1 MRSFRYIA
9 QNEKGKRISGRMDA
23 ADELDLAARLKQ
35 NGLMLISFQSRS
47 GEARMKA
54 LSDQEL
60 SDFFRQLSELT
71 GAGITLVRALYI
83 IMQEDELKSHLK
95 RAYDGL
101 VRSIRQGNAVSD
113 AMEQQGVFPALAVN
127 MLRAAEA
134 SGTLDQTA
142 VRLSVYYGKQYKLKS
157 RLKTATLYTK
167 VLCIVI
173 IAAVAFIMAF
183 VMPQFADMFS
193 QLESLPAPTRFLMWL
208 SDTIV
213 TKWPVIIVFAVML
226 LMAGI
231 LVMRI
236 GWVRLQWDK
245 LLLRMPLLGKQKQI
259 ICTAQFARTLSSL
272 YSSGLPIIAA
282 LNLAGKTIGNGYI
295 ESQFDRV
302 LADVRGGESLS
313 DALDQVDG
321 FAKKLISSIRV
332 GEESGSLDSMLL
344 SIADALDYDSEQ
356 AMNRLLGYLEPLL
369 IIVMAGIV
377 GFIMLAVIV
386 PIYESYSVLEAGA
399 YQGY

>member
-9 QNEKGKRISGRMDA
+9 QNEKGKRIFGRMDA

-95 RAYDGL
+95 RACDGL
-101 VRSIRQGNAVSD
+101 ARSIRQGNAVSD

-142 VRLSVYYGKQYKLKS
+142 VRLSVYYDKQYKLKS

>member
-35 NGLMLISFQSRS
+35 NSLMLISFQSRS

-95 RAYDGL
+95 RACDGL
-101 VRSIRQGNAVSD
+101 ARSIRQGNAVSD

-142 VRLSVYYGKQYKLKS
+142 ARLSVYYDKQYKLKS